1 MGTLDVSRGVVRRE
15 LARGVRGKCERMA
28 PPSQSDDYVNMQE
41 EFKVLKENGVSFYDT
56 DITGAV
62 IGRIRG
68 EIEEI
73 GGLYS

>member
-1 MGTLDVSRGVVRRE
+1 
-15 LARGVRGKCERMA
+15 MA